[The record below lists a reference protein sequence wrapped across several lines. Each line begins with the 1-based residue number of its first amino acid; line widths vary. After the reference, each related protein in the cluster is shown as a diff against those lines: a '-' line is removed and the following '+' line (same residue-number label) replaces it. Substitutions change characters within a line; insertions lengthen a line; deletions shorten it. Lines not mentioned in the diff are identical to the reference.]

1 MSNDWTSLSVSRTFI
16 GYLFDSVT
24 RSNSVVYL
32 STSQINGLL
41 VHVVFQNMNFAYNNN
56 AAEVLYAETMS
67 SFDNIKSLAVHFS
80 DLVVDGNMIHKN
92 YLYTPGG
99 IMTFVE
105 VAAVYLSDTNFTRNA
120 GSVIEAHDTDVHVYM
135 SGNVY
140 FQYNYGSN
148 GAALLLLGQ
157 SHLFLYPNLSGHFE
171 HNTYKY
177 GGAIYGFNDR
187 VSDNNC
193 TFQVL
198 SSNLSEIIAQGPRI
212 FFQDNIASVGQA
224 SVSALSIYECQQ
236 MQLDIKP
243 NNMSNLYNTIF
254 QFENDYNNN
263 DISSNPARIVPCV
276 KGEPQYNYSDLSYT
290 YYTYPGE
297 NFTTI
302 SLAALDGGGMSIYN
316 TPVQVQF
323 FHGQNSSSLQPSSW
337 WLSDY
342 ESQQMLHGSAMC
354 TNISLTIHAK
364 QLDNSSHDSYSISTA
379 FFSFPSEAPTFK
391 AEVVLEQCPPGLM
404 SLGSVNVFL

>member
-140 FQYNYGSN
+140 FQYNYGSKC
-148 GAALLLLGQ
+148 ADKLG
-157 SHLFLYPNLSGHFE
+157 
-171 HNTYKY
+171 
-177 GGAIYGFNDR
+177 
-187 VSDNNC
+187 
-193 TFQVL
+193 
-198 SSNLSEIIAQGPRI
+198 
-212 FFQDNIASVGQA
+212 
-224 SVSALSIYECQQ
+224 
-236 MQLDIKP
+236 
-243 NNMSNLYNTIF
+243 
-254 QFENDYNNN
+254 
-263 DISSNPARIVPCV
+263 
-276 KGEPQYNYSDLSYT
+276 
-290 YYTYPGE
+290 
-297 NFTTI
+297 
-302 SLAALDGGGMSIYN
+302 
-316 TPVQVQF
+316 
-323 FHGQNSSSLQPSSW
+323 
-337 WLSDY
+337 
-342 ESQQMLHGSAMC
+342 
-354 TNISLTIHAK
+354 
-364 QLDNSSHDSYSISTA
+364 
-379 FFSFPSEAPTFK
+379 
-391 AEVVLEQCPPGLM
+391 
-404 SLGSVNVFL
+404 